1 MRPTASHAFGMGA
14 PKVSAPRSRIYA
26 IRSLRCSAA
35 PSIRAT
41 WIAEPHAEPSVPHH
55 QACTAPPASERIAN
69 VSLYGIIAD
78 LRRKYPT
85 PAATETLD
93 LVVAELGRTRDN
105 LREAVANL
113 SSKPL
118 PPGGK
123 PVLDDLVQGAR
134 AEDLY
139 DLDYGPD
146 PYDKPPLEPLDEG
159 TAGIGALMVVTSLI
173 GLVLTAA
180 AVYEGVNAIV
190 HSGG

>member
-1 MRPTASHAFGMGA
+1 MNPD
-14 PKVSAPRSRIYA
+14 
-26 IRSLRCSAA
+26 
-35 PSIRAT
+35 
-41 WIAEPHAEPSVPHH
+41 
-55 QACTAPPASERIAN
+55 

-113 SSKPL
+113 EGKPL

-123 PVLDDLVQGAR
+123 PVLDELIER
-134 AEDLY
+134 AKEDGVY
-139 DLDYGPD
+139 DLDFGPD

-159 TAGIGALMVVTSLI
+159 TVGIGALLVASSLI
-173 GLVLTAA
+173 GLGLAAA
-180 AVYEGVNAIV
+180 AVYAGVNAIL
-190 HSGG
+190 HTSG

>member
-1 MRPTASHAFGMGA
+1 MGA

-26 IRSLRCSAA
+26 VRSLRCSAA

-41 WIAEPHAEPSVPHH
+41 WIAEAHAESSVPHH

-123 PVLDDLVQGAR
+123 PVLDELVERARDQGV
-134 AEDLY
+134 Y

-159 TAGIGALMVVTSLI
+159 TLGIGALLVVSSLLGI
-173 GLVLTAA
+173 VLAAA
-180 AVYEGVNAIV
+180 AVYIGVNAILNT
-190 HSGG
+190 SG